1 MISCGID
8 YSISSP
14 AVCVHAAIGKE
25 FVPSACKF
33 LAIPPFKKRTP
44 FEPVY
49 GDSQYYM
56 VENMGAKVFGIER
69 MAHLAKTCMSF
80 INAYGAEGYCIE
92 GYSFGGNG
100 QVFQLG
106 ENAGILKAELFKFGV
121 KQHGTPTPAQ
131 VKKFAF
137 DNAKGKGAAK
147 KHQMVDRFH
156 AEVGINLYDLFELP
170 FCPIKHSMDKIP
182 SPIDDIADAYF
193 ICKMHHN
200 IMLEAQKA

>member
-14 AVCVHAAIGKE
+14 AVCVHLGEGKE
-25 FVPSACKF
+25 FVPSSCKF

-44 FEPVY
+44 FEPMY
-49 GDSQYYM
+49 GNSQYHM

-69 MAHLAKTCMSF
+69 MTHLAKTCVSF
-80 INAYGAEGYCIE
+80 ISAYGADSYCIE

-106 ENAGILKAELFKFGV
+106 ENAGILKSELFKSDIS
-121 KQHGTPTPAQ
+121 QYATPSPGEI
-131 VKKFAF
+131 KKFAF

-156 AEVGINLYDLFELP
+156 SEVGINLYDLFELP

-182 SPIDDIADAYF
+182 SPIDDIADSYF
-193 ICKMHHN
+193 ICKLHHMRMIEEKN
-200 IMLEAQKA
+200 K

>member
-14 AVCVHAAIGKE
+14 AVCVHTGIGKE
-25 FVPSACKF
+25 FTPSTCKF
-33 LAIPPFKKRTP
+33 LAIPSFKKRTP

-49 GDSQYYM
+49 GNAQYYM

-69 MAHLAKTCMSF
+69 MTYLAETCESF
-80 INAYGAEGYCIE
+80 ITLHGAESYCIE
-92 GYSFGGNG
+92 GYSFSGNG

-106 ENAGILKAELFKFGV
+106 ENAGILKSQLFKNSIA
-121 KQHGTPTPAQ
+121 QSGTPSPGE

-193 ICKMHHN
+193 ICKMHHKILSESEN
-200 IMLEAQKA
+200 I